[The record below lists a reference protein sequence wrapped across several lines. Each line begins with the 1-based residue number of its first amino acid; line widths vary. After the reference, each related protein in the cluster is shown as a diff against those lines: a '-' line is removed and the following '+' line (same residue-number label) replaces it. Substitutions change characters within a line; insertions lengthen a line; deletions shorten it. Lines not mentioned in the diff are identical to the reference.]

1 MCLGLWILMLALHI
15 QGKPRETDYLQK
27 NVPKFI
33 LIIIT
38 ILILICSSSSLFLF
52 LLSIL

>member
-38 ILILICSSSSLFLF
+38 IPICSSSSLFLF